1 MSEEKNEL
9 IELTNETI
17 SSMIY
22 VIREQKVILDFDLA
36 RIYGYETKYLLR
48 QVQRNIDKFPDDFL
62 FQLSNVE
69 MDNILRCQI
78 GTSNGLS
85 SKRRYNPY
93 AFTEQGIY
101 MLMTVLKG
109 ELAVKQSKALIRLF
123 KQMKDYIA
131 SSNSLTNVNELLKLS
146 NQVDQN
152 KKDIVEIKNQLQIVM
167 DNFADPSTYEHF
179 LILNGEKVEAIAA
192 YRQIYSLAKKTI
204 YIIDDYISID
214 TLMLFRNVSANIQI
228 IIFSDNIARDYLD
241 DKAFES
247 FKKEYGFDIKLVK
260 NNSIFH
266 DRYIAID
273 YGLSNETLYHAGGSS
288 KNAGEK
294 ITTIRKIPEIKAY
307 YSLINELLNNVY

>member
-22 VIREQKVILDFDLA
+22 EIRGQKAMLDSDLA
-36 RIYGYETKYLLR
+36 KIYGYETKR
-48 QVQRNIDKFPDDFL
+48 FNEQVKNNIERFPDDFM
-62 FQLSNVE
+62 FKLSKDEFNT
-69 MDNILRCQI
+69 ILKPI
-78 GTSNGLS
+78 FSTSNWGGTRKL
-85 SKRRYNPY
+85 PY
-93 AFTEQGIY
+93 AFTEQGVY
-101 MLMTVLKG
+101 MLMTILKG
-109 ELAVKQSKALIRLF
+109 ELAVKQSKAIIRLF

-179 LILNGEKVEAIAA
+179 LILNGEKVEAIDA

-214 TLMLFRNVSANIQI
+214 TLMLLRNVSANIQI

-241 DKAFES
+241 DKAFGS

-266 DRYIAID
+266 DRYIVID
-273 YGLSNETLYHAGGSS
+273 YGLPNETLYHAGGSS